1 MLIGQKVGIMGIS
14 GALGAIVPCSG
25 WLGYVAAGAVGG
37 LTSAAMTAVD
47 GGSWEEIL
55 ISGAEGA
62 LMSVVMHGLFK
73 SCFPAGTS
81 VLTEDGLLPIECISV
96 GTLVASYNIYTRN

>member
-1 MLIGQKVGIMGIS
+1 MQFKGKSLLMLIGQKVGIMGIS

-73 SCFPAGTS
+73 SCFS
-81 VLTEDGLLPIECISV
+81 CWHECIN
-96 GTLVASYNIYTRN
+96 GGRITPN